1 MLTTED
7 FTHFPLQMWEKV
19 LSKVKKAVV
28 FLDDRCAEALHWNGG
43 AAALLEAGARNL
55 KQFSSFE
62 ACSVNEPK
70 AVFVVST
77 LLKGRTVDIIKD
89 IISLSHFQYCVVFT
103 TVAHSVHLLANNV
116 TGEMEGNPVFEQ
128 FEEKLCEWMGN
139 MNYTAEVMHVPVV
152 FAPVSQQLVVL
163 PTFAHLFPLLSPDLD
178 TINAKRPEKKKFG
191 SLSDVDIHSLPAE
204 LQIEVKSL
212 ASVLNSMFEATGTRE
227 ESFAVGPMSRLIA
240 GELASHPQAKNRR
253 KAAPNKASI
262 IFVDRTM
269 DLTGAVGHHGDNL
282 VERILTVLKPLPGHV
297 TDVQVDML
305 ELTSLQ
311 RTPHSQNTLA
321 PGCLAQTQPSAARS
335 LWEAML
341 TSKHKES
348 VMEVRRQLVEAASK
362 EKLPI
367 KMSMGRVTP
376 EQLCSYVQLFRSS
389 WGALESHCG
398 VLQLGLATAQTL
410 RHPGLPRWD
419 ACLAFERLL
428 LQALGDSDF
437 PAVLRQ
443 LLPLMK
449 PRGGEDSS
457 SSGSRLGEDE
467 CGPDELILL
476 LVYLYSLAN
485 EAQPGDQDAEEEE
498 EEEEL
503 EKLER
508 ELIGALTL
516 VITREAELSP
526 LLQKLTGCANPEE
539 LTTERAHSA
548 VEEMFETLRGLSH
561 TRDNLKQ
568 LRSVYTA
575 SDGVHQATYRPFL
588 RQILEE
594 VFHPDRLECPD
605 IEHMSGG
612 LTDLLKTGFSMFMKV
627 TRPHP
632 SDNPLLFLFLVGGVT
647 PSELRLIREIVTAH
661 KPGTQVLVLST
672 RLLKPTDIP
681 ELLFSTQR
689 LAPDIGV

>member
-1 MLTTED
+1 MVTTED
-7 FTHFPLQMWEKV
+7 FMRFPLQMWEKV

-28 FLDDRCAEALHWNGG
+28 FMDDKCVEALHWSGG
-43 AAALLEAGARNL
+43 AAVLLEAGAKNL
-55 KQFSSFE
+55 KEFSSFE
-62 ACSVNEPK
+62 ACGVNEPK

-89 IISLSHFQYCVVFT
+89 IISLSHFQYCVVVT

-116 TGEMEGNPVFEQ
+116 TTEMEGNPVFEQ

-152 FAPVSQQLVVL
+152 FAPLSQQLLLTPV
-163 PTFAHLFPLLSPDLD
+163 FGHLFPLLSPDLE
-178 TINAKRPEKKKFG
+178 TINAKRPEKKRFG
-191 SLSDVDIHSLPAE
+191 SLLDIDVHSLPVE
-204 LQIEVKSL
+204 LQLEIKSL
-212 ASVLNSMFEATGTRE
+212 ASAVNSVFEATGTRE
-227 ESFAVGPMSRLIA
+227 ECFAVGPMSRIIA
-240 GELASHPQAKNRR
+240 GELANHPQAKNRR
-253 KAAPNKASI
+253 KTAANKASI
-262 IFVDRTM
+262 VFVDRTM

-282 VERILTVLKPLPGHV
+282 VEKILTLLKPLPGHV

-305 ELTSLQ
+305 ELTNLQ
-311 RTPHSQNTLA
+311 RSPHSQTTLA
-321 PGCLAQTQPSAARS
+321 PGCLAQNQSPAAQS

-341 TSKHKES
+341 TSKHKEG

-376 EQLCSYVQLFRSS
+376 EQLCTYMQPFRSS
-389 WGALESHCG
+389 RGVLETHCG
-398 VLQLGLATAQTL
+398 VLQLGLATVQML
-410 RHPGLPRWD
+410 RHPSLPRWD

-449 PRGGEDSS
+449 PSGGEDSTTL
-457 SSGSRLGEDE
+457 GSRSREDE

-476 LVYLYSLAN
+476 LVYLYSLAD
-485 EAQPGDQDAEEEE
+485 EAQPAEQDA

-516 VITREAELSP
+516 VITREPELSP

-539 LTTERAHSA
+539 LTTQRAHTA
-548 VEEMFETLRGLSH
+548 VEKMFETLRDLSH
-561 TRDNLKQ
+561 TRDHLKQ
-568 LRSVYTA
+568 LRSVYTS

-627 TRPHP
+627 SRPHP

-647 PSELRLIREIVTAH
+647 PSELRLIREIVTTH

-672 RLLKPTDIP
+672 RLLRPTDIP
-681 ELLFSTQR
+681 ELLFTTQR
-689 LAPDIGV
+689 LSPDIGV

>member
-7 FTHFPLQMWEKV
+7 FTRFPVQMWDKV

-28 FLDDRCAEALHWNGG
+28 FMDDKCAEALHWCGG
-43 AAALLEAGARNL
+43 AALLLEAGARNV
-55 KQFSSFE
+55 KEFSSFE
-62 ACSVNEPK
+62 ACGVNEPK

-116 TGEMEGNPVFEQ
+116 TTDMEGSPVFEQ

-139 MNYTAEVMHVPVV
+139 MNYTAEVMHAPVV
-152 FAPVSQQLVVL
+152 FAPVSQQLLVT
-163 PTFAHLFPLLSPDLD
+163 PTFAHLFPLLSPDLEA
-178 TINAKRPEKKKFG
+178 INVKRPEKKRFG
-191 SLSDVDIHSLPAE
+191 SLADIDMHSLPTE
-204 LQIEVKSL
+204 LQFEIKSL
-212 ASVLNSMFEATGTRE
+212 ASALNSVFEATGTRE
-227 ESFAVGPMSRLIA
+227 ESFAVGPMSRIIA
-240 GELASHPQAKNRR
+240 GELANHAQAKNRR
-253 KAAPNKASI
+253 KTAPNKASI

-282 VERILTVLKPLPGHV
+282 VEKILTVLKPLPGHV

-311 RTPHSQNTLA
+311 RTPHSQTTLA
-321 PGCLAQTQPSAARS
+321 PGCLAQSQSPAAQS

-341 TSKHKES
+341 TSKHKEG
-348 VMEVRRQLVEAASK
+348 VMEVRRQIVEAASK

-376 EQLCSYVQLFRSS
+376 EQLCSYMQLFRSS

-398 VLQLGLATAQTL
+398 VLQLGLATAQVL

-449 PRGGEDSS
+449 PRGGEDSTA
-457 SSGSRLGEDE
+457 SGSRSREDE

-476 LVYLYSLAN
+476 LVYLYSLAD
-485 EAQPGDQDAEEEE
+485 EAQPADQDT

-508 ELIGALTL
+508 ELMGALTL

-526 LLQKLTGCANPEE
+526 LLQKLTGCAKPEE

-548 VEEMFETLRGLSH
+548 VEAMFETLRGLSH
-561 TRDNLKQ
+561 TRDHLKQ

-594 VFHPDRLECPD
+594 VFHPDRVECPD

-647 PSELRLIREIVTAH
+647 PSELRLIKEMVTTH

-672 RLLKPTDIP
+672 RLLRPTDIP
-681 ELLFSTQR
+681 ELLFTTQR
-689 LAPDIGV
+689 LLPDIGV

>member
-1 MLTTED
+1 MLKTED
-7 FTHFPLQMWEKV
+7 FSAFPLRMWQNV

-28 FLDDRCAEALHWNGG
+28 FMDDRCAESLHWSGG
-43 AAALLEAGARNL
+43 AAALLDAGARNV

-62 ACSVNEPK
+62 SGGVNEPK

-77 LLKGRTVDIIKD
+77 LLKGRTVSVLKD
-89 IISLSHFQYCVVFT
+89 VISLSRFQYCVVIT
-103 TVAHSVHLLANNV
+103 SVCHSVHLLANNV
-116 TGEMEGNPVFEQ
+116 TTEMEGTPVFEQ

-139 MNYTAEVMHVPVV
+139 MNYTAEVMHVPLV
-152 FAPVSQQLVVL
+152 FAPISQQLL
-163 PTFAHLFPLLSPDLD
+163 LTPTFANVFPLLSPDLE

-191 SLSDVDIHSLPAE
+191 SLPDVDMHSLPVA
-204 LQIEVKSL
+204 LQIEIKSL
-212 ASVLNSMFEATGTRE
+212 VSALNAMFEATSTRE
-227 ESFAVGPMSRLIA
+227 ETFAVGPMSHIIA
-240 GELASHPQAKNRR
+240 GELANHPQAKNRR
-253 KAAPNKASI
+253 KLAPNKASI

-282 VERILTVLKPLPGHV
+282 VEKILTVLKPLPGHV

-311 RTPHSQNTLA
+311 RSPHSENTVA
-321 PGCLAQTQPSAARS
+321 PGCLAQTQSSAARS

-341 TSKHKES
+341 TGKHKEG

-376 EQLCSYVQLFRSS
+376 EQLCSYMQLFRSD

-398 VLQLGLATAQTL
+398 VLQLGLATAQML
-410 RHPGLPRWD
+410 RHPSLPRWD
-419 ACLAFERLL
+419 SCLGFERLL

-449 PRGGEDSS
+449 PRGGEDASATV
-457 SSGSRLGEDE
+457 SGTREDE
-467 CGPDELILL
+467 CGPEELILL
-476 LVYLYSLAN
+476 LIYLYSLAN
-485 EAQPGDQDAEEEE
+485 EAQPADQDT

-516 VITREAELSP
+516 VITRETELSP
-526 LLQKLTGCANPEE
+526 LLQKLTGCAHPEE
-539 LTTERAHSA
+539 LTTERVHSA
-548 VEEMFETLRGLSH
+548 VEDMFETLRGLSH
-561 TRDNLKQ
+561 TRDHLKK

-594 VFHPDRLECPD
+594 VFHPDRHESPD

-627 TRPHP
+627 SRPHP
-632 SDNPLLFLFLVGGVT
+632 SDNPLILLFLVGGVT
-647 PSELRLIREIVTAH
+647 PSELRLIKDTVTAH
-661 KPGTQVLVLST
+661 KPGMQVLVLST
-672 RLLKPTDIP
+672 RLLRPTDIP
-681 ELLFSTQR
+681 ELLFTTQR
-689 LAPDIGV
+689 LSPDIGI

>member
-1 MLTTED
+1 MLTAEE
-7 FTHFPLQMWEKV
+7 FSHFPLQMWERV

-28 FLDDRCAEALHWNGG
+28 FMDDKCAEALHWNGG
-43 AAALLEAGARNL
+43 AAALFEAGARNL

-62 ACSVNEPK
+62 ACGANEPK

-77 LLKGRTVDIIKD
+77 LLKGTTVDIMKD
-89 IISLSHFQYCVVFT
+89 IIALSHFQYCVVFT
-103 TVAHSVHLLANNV
+103 TVSHSVHLLANNV
-116 TGEMEGNPVFEQ
+116 TTELEGNPVFEQ

-152 FAPVSQQLVVL
+152 FAPVSQQLFL
-163 PTFAHLFPLLSPDLD
+163 TPTFAHLFPLLLPDLEA
-178 TINAKRPEKKKFG
+178 INAKRPEKKRFG
-191 SLSDVDIHSLPAE
+191 SLIDLDIHSLPAE
-204 LQIEVKSL
+204 LQIEIKSL
-212 ASVLNSMFEATGTRE
+212 ASALNSMFEATGTRE
-227 ESFAVGPMSRLIA
+227 ESFAVGSMSRIIA

-253 KAAPNKASI
+253 KTAPNKASI

-282 VERILTVLKPLPGHV
+282 VEKILTMLKPLPGHV

-305 ELTSLQ
+305 ELTSVL
-311 RTPHSQNTLA
+311 RTPHSQTTVA
-321 PGCLAQTQPSAARS
+321 PGCLAQPQSSAARS

-341 TSKHKES
+341 TSKHKEG

-376 EQLCSYVQLFRSS
+376 EQLCTYMKLFRSS

-398 VLQLGLATAQTL
+398 MLQLGLATAQTL
-410 RHPGLPRWD
+410 RHPCLPRWD

-437 PAVLRQ
+437 LGVLKQ

-449 PRGGEDSS
+449 PHGGEDSVA
-457 SSGSRLGEDE
+457 SGSRFGKEE

-476 LVYLYSLAN
+476 LVYLYSLAD
-485 EAQPGDQDAEEEE
+485 EAQPVDRDAEDD
-498 EEEEL
+498 EEEL

-516 VITREAELSP
+516 VITQETELSP

-539 LTTERAHSA
+539 LTTERVHSA
-548 VEEMFETLRGLSH
+548 MEEMFETLRGLSH
-561 TRDNLKQ
+561 TRDHLKQ

-575 SDGVHQATYRPFL
+575 GDGVHQATYRPFL

-594 VFHPDRLECPD
+594 VFHPDRHECPD

-627 TRPHP
+627 SRPHP

-647 PSELRLIREIVTAH
+647 PSELRLVKEIVTTH

-672 RLLKPTDIP
+672 KLLRPTDIP
-681 ELLFSTQR
+681 DLLFTSQR
-689 LAPDIGV
+689 LVPNIGV

>member
-1 MLTTED
+1 MLTTEP
-7 FTHFPLQMWEKV
+7 FTHFPLQMWGKV

-28 FLDDRCAEALHWNGG
+28 FMDDKCAESLHWNGG
-43 AAALLEAGARNL
+43 AATLFEAGARNL

-62 ACSVNEPK
+62 ACGENEPK

-77 LLKGRTVDIIKD
+77 LLKGRTIDIIKD
-89 IISLSHFQYCVVFT
+89 IISLSRFQYCVVFT

-116 TGEMEGNPVFEQ
+116 TTELEGNPVFEQ
-128 FEEKLCEWMGN
+128 FEEKLCEWMGD
-139 MNYTAEVMHVPVV
+139 MNYTAEVMHAPVV
-152 FAPVSQQLVVL
+152 FAPVSQQLL
-163 PTFAHLFPLLSPDLD
+163 LTPTFAHLFPLLPPDLES
-178 TINAKRPEKKKFG
+178 INAKRPEKKRFG
-191 SLSDVDIHSLPAE
+191 SLVDIDMHSLPSE
-204 LQIEVKSL
+204 LQIEIKSL
-212 ASVLNSMFEATGTRE
+212 ASALNAMFEATGTRE
-227 ESFAVGPMSRLIA
+227 ESFAVGPMSRIIA
-240 GELASHPQAKNRR
+240 GELSNHPQAKNRR
-253 KAAPNKASI
+253 KTAPNKASV

-282 VERILTVLKPLPGHV
+282 AEKILTVLKPLPGHV

-311 RTPHSQNTLA
+311 RTPDSHSTLA
-321 PGCLAQTQPSAARS
+321 PGCLAQTQSSTARS

-341 TSKHKES
+341 TSKQKEG

-362 EKLPI
+362 ENLPI

-376 EQLCSYVQLFRSS
+376 EQLCSYTQLFRSS

-449 PRGGEDSS
+449 PRGGEDDTG
-457 SSGSRLGEDE
+457 SGSRSGEEE

-476 LVYLYSLAN
+476 LVYLYSLAE
-485 EAQPGDQDAEEEE
+485 EAQPADQDD

-516 VITREAELSP
+516 VITRETELSP
-526 LLQKLTGCANPEE
+526 LLQKLTGCTSPEE
-539 LTTERAHSA
+539 LSMERAHSA
-548 VEEMFETLRGLSH
+548 VEEVFETLRGLSH
-561 TRDNLKQ
+561 AREHLKQ

-605 IEHMSGG
+605 VEHMSGG

-627 TRPHP
+627 SRPHP

-647 PSELRLIREIVTAH
+647 PSELRLVKEIVSAH

-672 RLLKPTDIP
+672 RLLRPTDIP
-681 ELLFSTQR
+681 ELLFTTQR
-689 LAPDIGV
+689 LVPDIGV

>member
-1 MLTTED
+1 MSSSDD
-7 FTHFPLQMWEKV
+7 FTRLPQQMWEKV

-28 FLDDRCAEALHWNGG
+28 FMDDRCAEALHWSGG
-43 AAALLEAGARNL
+43 AALLLEAGARNV

-62 ACSVNEPK
+62 ACGENEPK
-70 AVFVVST
+70 AVFVVSS
-77 LLKGRTVDIIKD
+77 LLKGRTVDIIRD

-116 TGEMEGNPVFEQ
+116 SAEMEGSPVFEQ

-139 MNYTAEVMHVPVV
+139 MNYTAEVMHVPIL
-152 FAPVSQQLVVL
+152 FAPVSQQLL
-163 PTFAHLFPLLSPDLD
+163 LTPTFAHLFPLLSPDLEA
-178 TINAKRPEKKKFG
+178 INAKRAEKKRFG
-191 SLSDVDIHSLPAE
+191 SLIDADVHSLPVE
-204 LQIEVKSL
+204 LQLEIKSL
-212 ASVLNSMFEATGTRE
+212 AAALNSVFEATGTRE
-227 ESFAVGPMSRLIA
+227 ESFAVGPMSRMIA
-240 GELASHPQAKNRR
+240 GELANHPQAKNRR
-253 KAAPNKASI
+253 KTAPNKASI

-282 VERILTVLKPLPGHV
+282 VEKILTVLRPLPGHA

-305 ELTSLQ
+305 ELTGVQ
-311 RTPHSQNTLA
+311 RTPHSQNTVA
-321 PGCLAQTQPSAARS
+321 PGCLAQTQSSTAQS

-341 TSKHKES
+341 TNKHKEG

-410 RHPGLPRWD
+410 RHPHLPRWD

-449 PRGGEDSS
+449 PRGEEGSRSGED
-457 SSGSRLGEDE
+457 D

-476 LVYLYSLAN
+476 LVYLYSLAD
-485 EAQPGDQDAEEEE
+485 EAQPADAD

-508 ELIGALTL
+508 ELMGALTL
-516 VITREAELSP
+516 VITQESELSP

-539 LTTERAHSA
+539 LTTERAHST

-561 TRDNLKQ
+561 TRDHLKQ

-594 VFHPDRLECPD
+594 VFHPDKPECPD

-627 TRPHP
+627 SRPHP

-647 PSELRLIREIVTAH
+647 PSELRLVKEVVTVH

-672 RLLKPTDIP
+672 RLLRATDIP
-681 ELLFSTQR
+681 TLLFSTQR
-689 LAPDIGV
+689 LTPDIGV

>member
-7 FTHFPLQMWEKV
+7 FTRFPVQMWDKV

-28 FLDDRCAEALHWNGG
+28 FMDDKCAEALHWCGG
-43 AAALLEAGARNL
+43 AALLLEAGARNV
-55 KQFSSFE
+55 KEFSSFE
-62 ACSVNEPK
+62 ACGVNEPK

-116 TGEMEGNPVFEQ
+116 TTDMEGSPVFEQ

-139 MNYTAEVMHVPVV
+139 MNYTAEVMHAPVV
-152 FAPVSQQLVVL
+152 FAPVSQQLLVT
-163 PTFAHLFPLLSPDLD
+163 PTFAHLFPLLSPDLEA
-178 TINAKRPEKKKFG
+178 INVKRPEKKRFG
-191 SLSDVDIHSLPAE
+191 SLADIDMHSLPTE
-204 LQIEVKSL
+204 LQFEIKSL
-212 ASVLNSMFEATGTRE
+212 ASALNSVFEATGTRE
-227 ESFAVGPMSRLIA
+227 ESFAVGPMSRIIA
-240 GELASHPQAKNRR
+240 GELANHPQAKNRR
-253 KAAPNKASI
+253 KTAPNKASI

-282 VERILTVLKPLPGHV
+282 VEKILTVLKPLPGHV

-311 RTPHSQNTLA
+311 RTPHSQTTLA
-321 PGCLAQTQPSAARS
+321 PGCLAQSQSPAAQS

-341 TSKHKES
+341 ISKHKEG
-348 VMEVRRQLVEAASK
+348 VMEVRRQIVEAASK

-376 EQLCSYVQLFRSS
+376 EQLCSYMQLFRSS

-398 VLQLGLATAQTL
+398 VLQLGLATAQAL

-449 PRGGEDSS
+449 PRGGEDSTA
-457 SSGSRLGEDE
+457 SGSRSREDE

-476 LVYLYSLAN
+476 LVYLYSLAD
-485 EAQPGDQDAEEEE
+485 EAQPADQDT

-508 ELIGALTL
+508 ELMGALTL

-526 LLQKLTGCANPEE
+526 LLQKLTGCAKPEE

-548 VEEMFETLRGLSH
+548 VEAMFETLRGLSH
-561 TRDNLKQ
+561 TRDHLKQ

-594 VFHPDRLECPD
+594 VFHPDRVECPD

-627 TRPHP
+627 SRPHP

-647 PSELRLIREIVTAH
+647 PSELRLIKEMVTTH

-672 RLLKPTDIP
+672 RLLRPTDIP
-681 ELLFSTQR
+681 ELLFTTQR
-689 LAPDIGV
+689 LLPDIGV